1 MALNWEGLL
10 RGELILVLN
19 VTLGLGLGI
28 LLLRFRVPDKVL
40 ALFRP
45 FLVRMRISPDIVT
58 ALAVSIGSSR
68 AGSAMVA
75 ASMKEKRLSRKEALF
90 GTLLQA
96 FPGYLRRWITSF
108 AVATGLA
115 GVAGAVYSLV
125 LLLRSFLRFL
135 FFLFL
140 LRRDECRICDDIEGD
155 KKKVQVRTADLLK
168 VLKRTLPL
176 ACTFYAGAYILAP
189 WLQEALSSRFVSFP
203 LLSTQGLTVAVSA
216 LAHATAALGAAGGY
230 LASGAISPA
239 QAVLALLVGNLLGT
253 VFRVVRQNMAFWIG
267 LFPADM
273 VRSLL
278 LWHLATL
285 VPLMILSITIAG
297 MFVLLGL

>member
-1 MALNWEGLL
+1 MALNWTGLL
-10 RGELILVLN
+10 KGELLLVLN

-28 LLLRFRVPDKVL
+28 LLLRFRVPEKVL
-40 ALFRP
+40 TLFQP
-45 FLVRMRISPDIVT
+45 VLVRMKISPDIIT
-58 ALAVSIGSSR
+58 SLAVSIGSSR

-75 ASMKEKRLSRKEALF
+75 ASMREERLSRREALF

-115 GVAGAVYSLV
+115 GVAGAVYSVV
-125 LLLRSFLRFL
+125 LLLRSFIRFL

-140 LRRDECRICDDIEGD
+140 LRRDECRICNNMESN
-155 KKKVQVRTADLLK
+155 KKVRVRTTDLLK

-278 LWHLATL
+278 LWHLATI
-285 VPLMILSITIAG
+285 VPLMILSIAIAG

>member
-1 MALNWEGLL
+1 MALNWTGLL
-10 RGELILVLN
+10 KGELLLVLN

-28 LLLRFRVPDKVL
+28 LLLRFRVPEKVL
-40 ALFRP
+40 TLFQP
-45 FLVRMRISPDIVT
+45 VLVRMKISPDIIT
-58 ALAVSIGSSR
+58 SLAVSIGSSR

-75 ASMKEKRLSRKEALF
+75 ASMREERLSRREALF

-115 GVAGAVYSLV
+115 GAAGAVYSVV
-125 LLLRSFLRFL
+125 LLLRSFIRFL

-140 LRRDECRICDDIEGD
+140 LRRDECRICDNMESH
-155 KKKVQVRTADLLK
+155 KKVRVRTTDLLK

-278 LWHLATL
+278 LWHLATI
-285 VPLMILSITIAG
+285 VPLMILSIAIAG